1 MSAQRARSSV
11 APANRSAHP
20 NLPGVPWWAAVL
32 IAVIATTIG
41 FAFDAGSGNK
51 ELGSVFAAMYVLGC
65 VAAVLAVR
73 HSSIFTAVIQPPLIL
88 FVMVPGSYFLFHGAS
103 FTGVKD
109 TLINFGYPLIERF
122 PLMLFTSAGVLL
134 IGLVRWYFGMSAKS
148 SAAARPTD
156 DDDAESG
163 PGLFAGLAAKLS
175 GLRRGDVD
183 DEDDVEDTPK
193 RKHSIDRPATAAKRP
208 RSARP
213 AKRPAPTRSRHARPP
228 LEDITETP
236 ERPRRQSSRRRPADA
251 DADVADYPDIPRRR
265 RQPRD
270 PGARTSSSRRE
281 PREPREPRETREP
294 RERRDPYGSP
304 SRRSSRFE
312 PYEAYPSY
320 EPYPPYE
327 PPTRQRPPGRAN
339 GDSETHHPVS
349 RVRYRGEGEA
359 ESGRPSRSRRPSAND
374 WDAESWRS
382 DR

>member
-1 MSAQRARSSV
+1 MV
-11 APANRSAHP
+11 PANRSAHP

-32 IAVIATTIG
+32 IAVIGTTIG

-51 ELGSVFAAMYVLGC
+51 ELGNVFAAMYVLGC

-103 FTGVKD
+103 FTGIKD

-148 SAAARPTD
+148 SAAARPSD
-156 DDDAESG
+156 DQAEAG
-163 PGLFAGLAAKLS
+163 PGLFAGLAAKLG
-175 GLRRGDVD
+175 GLRRGSDPD
-183 DEDDVEDTPK
+183 DEDDAEDTPK
-193 RKHSIDRPATAAKRP
+193 RKHGIDRPATAEKRP
-208 RSARP
+208 RSARA

-236 ERPRRQSSRRRPADA
+236 ERPRRTSSRRRPVDVDA
-251 DADVADYPDIPRRR
+251 EVADYPDVPRRR

-270 PGARTSSSRRE
+270 GGARTSSSRRE
-281 PREPREPRETREP
+281 PRE
-294 RERRDPYGSP
+294 RRDPSGSP
-304 SRRSSRFE
+304 SRRSNRFE

-327 PPTRQRPPGRAN
+327 PPTRQRPPGRTN
-339 GDSETHHPVS
+339 GDGDTHHPVS

-359 ESGRPSRSRRPSAND
+359 ESGRPSRPRRPSAND

>member
-20 NLPGVPWWAAVL
+20 NLSGVPWWAAVL

-51 ELGSVFAAMYVLGC
+51 ELGNVFAAMYALGC

-88 FVMVPGSYFLFHGAS
+88 FVMVPGSYFLFHGAA

-148 SAAARPTD
+148 SAAVRPDGD
-156 DDDAESG
+156 DETAAG
-163 PGLFAGLAAKLS
+163 PGLFAGLAAKFS
-175 GLRRGDVD
+175 SVIQRGDV
-183 DEDDVEDTPK
+183 EDDDDADDAPK
-193 RKHSIDRPATAAKRP
+193 RKHSIDRPATAQRRP
-208 RSARP
+208 RSERP
-213 AKRPAPTRSRHARPP
+213 AKRPPPTRSRHARPP
-228 LEDITETP
+228 LEDITEGP
-236 ERPRRQSSRRRPADA
+236 ERPRRQSARRPADA
-251 DADVADYPDIPRRR
+251 EPDALDYPETPRRR

-270 PGARTSSSRRE
+270 PNSRTSSRRE
-281 PREPREPRETREP
+281 PREPREAREA

-304 SRRSSRFE
+304 PRRSSRFE
-312 PYEAYPSY
+312 PREAYPSY

-327 PPTRQRPPGRAN
+327 PPTRQRPPGRTN
-339 GDSETHHPVS
+339 GDSDTHHPVS
-349 RVRYRGEGEA
+349 RVRYRGDIDPEP
-359 ESGRPSRSRRPSAND
+359 GRQPRSRRPSAND

>member
-1 MSAQRARSSV
+1 V

-41 FAFDAGSGNK
+41 FAFDAGSGSK
-51 ELGSVFAAMYVLGC
+51 ELGNVFAVMYVVGC

-88 FVMVPGSYFLFHGAS
+88 FVLVPASYFLFHGAS
-103 FTGVKD
+103 FTGIKD

-148 SAAARPTD
+148 SAAARPAD
-156 DDDAESG
+156 DNAESG

-175 GLRRGDVD
+175 GLRRVGDA
-183 DEDDVEDTPK
+183 DEDGDGEAAP
-193 RKHSIDRPATAAKRP
+193 RKHGIDRPATAEKRP
-208 RSARP
+208 RSTRP

-228 LEDITETP
+228 LEDITESP
-236 ERPRRQSSRRRPADA
+236 ERPRRQSSRRRPVEADS
-251 DADVADYPDIPRRR
+251 DVADYPDIPRRR

-270 PGARTSSSRRE
+270 PNTRSSPSRRE
-281 PREPREPRETREP
+281 PREPRESREP
-294 RERRDPYGSP
+294 RERRDPPSSP
-304 SRRSSRFE
+304 SRRSSRVE

-327 PPTRQRPPGRAN
+327 PPTRQRPPGRTN
-339 GDSETHHPVS
+339 GDSDTHHPVS
-349 RVRYRGEGEA
+349 RVRYRGEGED
-359 ESGRPSRSRRPSAND
+359 EGRRSRSRRPSAND
-374 WDAESWRS
+374 WDAESWRF

>member
-1 MSAQRARSSV
+1 MAS
-11 APANRSAHP
+11 ANRSAHP

-51 ELGSVFAAMYVLGC
+51 ELGNVFAAMYALGC

-73 HSSIFTAVIQPPLIL
+73 QSSIFTAVIQPPLIL

-103 FTGVKD
+103 FTGIKD

-156 DDDAESG
+156 DDQEAG
-163 PGLFAGLAAKLS
+163 AGLFAGLAAKLH
-175 GLRRGDVD
+175 GLRRGGDLD
-183 DEDDVEDTPK
+183 DDDDIEEAPR
-193 RKHSIDRPATAAKRP
+193 RKHGIDRPATAEKRP
-208 RSARP
+208 RSARTT
-213 AKRPAPTRSRHARPP
+213 KRPAPTRSRHARPP
-228 LEDITETP
+228 VEDITEAP
-236 ERPRRQSSRRRPADA
+236 ERPRRTSSRRRPVDA
-251 DADVADYPDIPRRR
+251 DADVADYPDTPRRR

-270 PGARTSSSRRE
+270 GATRTSSSRRE
-281 PREPREPRETREP
+281 PREPRESREP
-294 RERRDPYGSP
+294 RERRDPYGAP

-312 PYEAYPSY
+312 PYEDYPSY

-327 PPTRQRPPGRAN
+327 PPTRQRPPGRTN
-339 GDSETHHPVS
+339 GDSDSHHPVS

-359 ESGRPSRSRRPSAND
+359 ESRPSRSRRPSAND